1 MKKMLITFTAARAT
15 ALPAVAGD
23 QGAPYQAADRPPA
36 RERWDAPP
44 PGLSKVERR
53 GYRAGVE
60 GARKDFENHRRPDV
74 NNRKEYRHPHV
85 KHHRKEY
92 KEGFRRGYETAV
104 EHLTS
109 ETR

>member
-1 MKKMLITFTAARAT
+1 MKKMLITFTAATLLSGGVAGTAALAT

-36 RERWDAPP
+36 RERWDA
-44 PGLSKVERR
+44 
-53 GYRAGVE
+53 AGVE